1 MEKNYIAKVAQKDR
15 YKTIWNLFDE
25 NNNVIGAILKYKIR
39 NSYQVSVFHPEIPEM
54 LIACSDIEELTD
66 ALSWVR
72 SKIEEVADYGIEYY
86 TNVLERTKNSRY
98 QTEMS
103 DDFAYSNGSISRYD
117 RLISAIE
124 RKISSFS

>member
-1 MEKNYIAKVAQKDR
+1 MQKNYIAKVSFKDR

-54 LIACSDIEELTD
+54 LIACSDIEDLTN

-72 SKIEEVADYGIEYY
+72 SKIGEVAGFGVEYY
-86 TNVLERTKNSRY
+86 MNILERTKNSRY

>member
-1 MEKNYIAKVAQKDR
+1 MEKNYIAKVSFKDR
-15 YKTIWNLFDE
+15 YQTRWNLYDE
-25 NNNVIGAILKYKIR
+25 NNNVIGTIFKYKIR
-39 NSYQVSVFHPEIPEM
+39 NSYQVSVFNPEIPEM
-54 LIACSDIEELTD
+54 VIAFDEFEDLTV

-72 SKIEEVADYGIEYY
+72 SKIEEVASFGIEYY
-86 TNVLERTKNSRY
+86 MNVLERTKNSRY

-103 DDFAYSNGSISRYD
+103 DDFAYSNGSIARYD